1 MIRIT
6 KMAKGLGTFATKK
19 ITKLESSEISVF

>member
-1 MIRIT
+1 MVRIT
-6 KMAKGLGTFATKK
+6 KKAKDLGTFAAKK